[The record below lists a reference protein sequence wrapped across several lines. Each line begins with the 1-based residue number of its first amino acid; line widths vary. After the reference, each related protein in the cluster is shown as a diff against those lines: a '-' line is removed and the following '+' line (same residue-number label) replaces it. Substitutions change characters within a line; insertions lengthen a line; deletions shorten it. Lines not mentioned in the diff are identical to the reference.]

1 MLMNEETNPHEQDFL
16 EAYYWPALHV
26 FYAAMENY
34 DEAIK
39 EEKDL
44 ADDNPVKI
52 ELYRAL
58 EEWKKQ
64 LDGLKFVQK
73 MCEGT

>member
-1 MLMNEETNPHEQDFL
+1 MMDEETNPHEQDFL
-16 EAYYWPALHV
+16 EVYYWPALEI

-44 ADDNPVKI
+44 ASDNPVVM

-58 EEWKKQ
+58 EEWRKQ
-64 LDGLKFVQK
+64 LDGLHFVQK
-73 MCEGT
+73 MCGDT

>member
-1 MLMNEETNPHEQDFL
+1 MNEETNPHEQDFL
-16 EAYYWPALHV
+16 EVYYWPALAV
-26 FYAAMENY
+26 FYAAMKNY

-52 ELYRAL
+52 ELNRAL
-58 EEWKKQ
+58 QEWRKQ
-64 LDGLKFVQK
+64 LDGLHFVQK
-73 MCEGT
+73 MCRDI

>member
-1 MLMNEETNPHEQDFL
+1 MNEETNPHEQDFL
-16 EAYYWPALHV
+16 EVYYWPALAV
-26 FYAAMENY
+26 FYTAMENY

-44 ADDNPVKI
+44 ADDNPAKI

-58 EEWKKQ
+58 EEWRKQ

-73 MCEGT
+73 MCEDI

>member
-1 MLMNEETNPHEQDFL
+1 MMDEETNPHEQDFL
-16 EAYYWPALHV
+16 EVYYWPALEV

-73 MCEGT
+73 MCEDL